1 MRLLLAAVS
10 AIVVVANGFEQAGAD
25 DAPRAILEKALKASG
40 GGVFQERQPAV
51 HYKMRGKI
59 PLGVG
64 AKEDMPFTGEVF
76 TQPNSDF
83 RYTIDLSVAGNP
95 INVTMTLIGNKGRR
109 IVAGSVEAVDEAG
122 LEELKLGRYYDRVTS
137 LYPVLN
143 DKGYSL
149 KSLGESKVN
158 EVPVVGVQVSSA
170 GRPDIKLYF
179 HKTTGL
185 MVKTEYRAKS
195 GGEREML
202 HENYYDDWR
211 EPDYTKADMELLR
224 AAKIPTDETK
234 LTEFLRKQMPATGD
248 AAKIKTLIKQL
259 GDESFSARV
268 QASKELTAIGAAAV
282 AQLREAAES
291 SDPEIKKRAKECL
304 KQIGSQ
310 LDEGTVAAAIR
321 LTARRRSPGAAELL
335 LDWAARTGE
344 DAIGRE
350 VRDALVAVAFADGK
364 PVAALTAALEDKD
377 PVRRAAAA
385 AALGKDGQTADQ
397 RPGRRIYL
405 TGVKFPMKAVQ
416 HQNSAK
422 ILEREYTTIEFFNR
436 FDESVLQG
444 AN

>member
-1 MRLLLAAVS
+1 MRLLLTVVS
-10 AIVVVANGFEQAGAD
+10 AIVVSTTAPEKTGAD
-25 DAPRAILEKALKASG
+25 DSPQAILERALKATG
-40 GGVFQERQPAV
+40 GGAFQDRPLAV

-83 RYTIDLSVAGNP
+83 RYTIDLNLPGNP
-95 INVTMTLIGNKGRR
+95 ISVSMSLIGNKGRR
-109 IVAGSVEAVDEAG
+109 SLAGVLETVDEAG

-143 DKGYSL
+143 DKNFTL
-149 KSLGESKVN
+149 KSLGETKLQKH
-158 EVPVVGVQVSSA
+158 PAIGVLVSSA

-185 MVKTEYRAKS
+185 MLKTEYRAKTS
-195 GGEREML
+195 GEREML

-211 EPDYTKADMELLR
+211 EPDYTKADLELLT
-224 AAKIPTDETK
+224 AAKIPTDEAK
-234 LTEFLRKQMPATGD
+234 LMEFLRKQLPAVSD
-248 AAKIKTLIKQL
+248 AARIKALIKEL
-259 GDESFSARV
+259 GDESFAVRV
-268 QASKELTAIGAAAV
+268 KASKELTAIGASAV
-282 AQLREAAES
+282 PQLREAAES
-291 SDPEIKKRAKECL
+291 SDPETKKRAKQCL
-304 KQIGSQ
+304 KDIGSL
-310 LDEGTVAAAIR
+310 LDEGTVASAIR
-321 LTARRRSPGAAELL
+321 LTARRKSPGAAELL
-335 LDWAARTGE
+335 LDWAARTG
-344 DAIGRE
+344 DDSIGRE
-350 VRDALVAVAFADGK
+350 VRDALAAVAFVNGK
-364 PVAALTAALEDKD
+364 PDATLTAALDDKN

-385 AALGKDGQTADQ
+385 VALGKDVKAGDQ
-397 RPGRRIYL
+397 KPGRRIYV

-422 ILEREYTTIEFFNR
+422 VLEREYTTIEFFNR